1 MTTIADIDRLADRIA
16 ALVTAQARSSDFW
29 DMYDIAYHLRAS
41 KSTVTRWVA
50 LPGFPRP
57 IRPPTAGRG
66 LGHPLYLPATIPATG
81 GIWRTSEKEG
91 EHGAQRSPKISQ
103 KNSNSA

>member
-66 LGHPLYLPATIPATG
+66 LGHPLYVP
-81 GIWRTSEKEG
+81 SEVRKWAIGHREGAAGRAGRPRKET
-91 EHGAQRSPKISQ
+91 A
-103 KNSNSA
+103 